1 MPMYWKL
8 NNEFIPRS
16 EDPAD
21 GINIVDI
28 CQTYFN
34 HFLTP
39 FDTVSTCMGRLIKW
53 TNPRPT
59 KYPCD
64 FRDVGK
70 KSSQNGEK
78 MPMTNAERNQNL
90 QKQTAMGEKSVSSQQ
105 GVNPSMTRG

>member
-1 MPMYWKL
+1 
-8 NNEFIPRS
+8 
-16 EDPAD
+16 
-21 GINIVDI
+21 
-28 CQTYFN
+28 
-34 HFLTP
+34 
-39 FDTVSTCMGRLIKW
+39 MGRLIKW

-105 GVNPSMTRG
+105 GVNPSMARGRKV